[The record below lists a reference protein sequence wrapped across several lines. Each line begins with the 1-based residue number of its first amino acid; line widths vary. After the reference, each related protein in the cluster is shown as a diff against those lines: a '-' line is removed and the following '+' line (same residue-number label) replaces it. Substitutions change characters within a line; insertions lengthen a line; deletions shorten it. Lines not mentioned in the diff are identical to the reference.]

1 MTKNKMNKMN
11 SKDILTHAK
20 DFNKVRKEKKIIRKR
35 LNKILKKQIYIEIQK
50 RKQNKIN
57 NELKKLKFN
66 ELSNKNN
73 ITESDV
79 AKTQKKKC

>member
-1 MTKNKMNKMN
+1 MNKMN

-79 AKTQKKKC
+79 AKTQKKKY